1 MDGHAGTG
9 EMTYAIAALATGSG
23 GLVGFVLGLIGGG
36 GSILAVPL
44 LMYVV
49 GVGSPHV
56 AIGTSAVAVAVSAFG
71 NVIGHARAGHVKWP
85 CALVFAASG
94 IVGAALGSGLGK
106 QLDGQKL
113 LVLFGVL
120 MVAIALLMLRPRKN
134 QGDATVALT
143 WVTSKHLLPRL
154 VGIGLAAGMMSG
166 FFGIGGG
173 FLIVPGLMAAT
184 GMPLLFAIG
193 SSLVAVT
200 AFGMTTAANYAL
212 SGLVDWPLVGLFIA
226 GGLAGGVFGG
236 RLAGILAERK
246 QLLSQVFAVIVAVV
260 GIYVVVKGLSA
271 LGYV

>member
-1 MDGHAGTG
+1 MDGQAGTG
-9 EMTYAIAALATGSG
+9 PVTYTVAALATGSG

-49 GVGSPHV
+49 GVSSPHV

-71 NVIGHARAGHVKWP
+71 NVIGHARAGNVKWP

-94 IVGAALGSGLGK
+94 VAGAAIGSSLGK

-120 MVAIALLMLRPRKN
+120 MVAIAMLMLRPKKN
-134 QGDATVALT
+134 QGDAGVTLT
-143 WVTSKHLLPRL
+143 WATSKHLLPRL
-154 VGIGLAAGMMSG
+154 VGIGIAAGMMSG

-173 FLIVPGLMAAT
+173 FLIVPGLIAAT

-200 AFGMTTAANYAL
+200 AFGLTTAANYAM
-212 SGLVDWPLVGLFIA
+212 SGFVDWPLVGLFIA

-236 RLAGILAERK
+236 RLAGILAGKK

-260 GIYVVVKGLSA
+260 GVYVVFKGLVA

>member
-1 MDGHAGTG
+1 
-9 EMTYAIAALATGSG
+9 MTYGIAALATGSG

-49 GVGSPHV
+49 GVSSPHV
-56 AIGTSAVAVAVSAFG
+56 AIGTSAVAVAVSALG
-71 NVIGHARAGHVKWP
+71 NVIGHARAGNVKWP
-85 CALVFAASG
+85 CALVFAATG
-94 IVGAALGSGLGK
+94 VAGAAVGSSVGK

-113 LVLFGVL
+113 IVLFGVL
-120 MVAIALLMLRPRKN
+120 MVAIAMLMLRPKKSR
-134 QGDATVALT
+134 GDAKVVLT
-143 WVTSKHLLPRL
+143 RATAKHLLPRL
-154 VGIGLAAGMMSG
+154 VGIGFGAGMMSG

-212 SGLVDWPLVGLFIA
+212 SGFVDWPLVGLFIA
-226 GGLAGGVFGG
+226 GGLGGGVFGG
-236 RLAGILAERK
+236 KLAGFLAGKK
-246 QLLSQVFAVIVAVV
+246 QLLSQVFAAIVAIV
-260 GIYVVVKGLSA
+260 GVYVVFKGLAA
-271 LGYV
+271 LGMSEP